1 MSNANF
7 SWTTVLVTGG
17 AGGLGRALA
26 AYFLKH
32 NKKVIIAGRTESKL
46 QTTAREL
53 GCEYLVVDVGA
64 VETLQRFTEEVVKR
78 FPNLDAV
85 VANAGIQKKPVNL
98 TTQDPASLLLSADQE
113 ININIRGTLHL
124 IHHLL
129 PHLLSKPNAA
139 VYTVS
144 SGLAF
149 IPISHIPVYCAT
161 KAFVHSWTQSLRVQL
176 TGRVKVMEII
186 PPLVES
192 DLHRD
197 HDDPDNNKKHQNAM
211 ALTIDEFIAGVDRD
225 IQAGKDEITP
235 GFAQDLAQKSLEAFG
250 EKFRL
255 FNQPH

>member
-1 MSNANF
+1 MSNPSF

-17 AGGLGRALA
+17 GGGLGRALA
-26 AYFLKH
+26 AYFLKN

-46 QTTAREL
+46 QSTAREL

-64 VETLQRFTEEVVKR
+64 VEGLQRFTEEAIKK
-78 FPNLDAV
+78 FPDLDAV
-85 VANAGIQKKPVNL
+85 VANAGIQRKPVNF
-98 TTQDPASLLLSADQE
+98 TTQDAASLLQSADDE
-113 ININIRGTLHL
+113 INVNIRGTLHL

-139 VYTVS
+139 IYTVS

-149 IPISHIPVYCAT
+149 IPIGRIPVYCAT

-176 TGRVKVMEII
+176 KGRVQVMEII

-197 HDDPDNNKKHQNAM
+197 HDDPDNNKKHKNPM

-235 GFAQDLAQKSLEAFG
+235 GFAQDLAQQSLEAFG
-250 EKFRL
+250 EKFRA
-255 FNQPH
+255 FNQAH